1 MVILNIIHLLITIKL
16 LILLVRFNKK
26 INEMTN
32 NMNNEDYF
40 IEFDRIRFKLRIY
53 AIISIIM
60 SLFKLIIS

>member
-26 INEMTN
+26 INDMTN

-60 SLFKLIIS
+60 SLIKLIIS

>member
-16 LILLVRFNKK
+16 LMLLVKFNKK

-40 IEFDRIRFKLRIY
+40 IECDRIRFKLRIY

-60 SLFKLIIS
+60 SLIKLIIS

>member
-1 MVILNIIHLLITIKL
+1 MVIFNIIHLLITIKL

-26 INEMTN
+26 INDMTN

-40 IEFDRIRFKLRIY
+40 IECDRIRFKLRIY

-60 SLFKLIIS
+60 SLIKLIIS